1 MVCQWYTW
9 TGVRLLVVTRA
20 WQDCSSVFDNQK
32 LGAVMSSATS
42 SPIDTANAQALE
54 RIFASRPFW
63 IDVRPAR
70 EILPQVDDYTVLHA
84 GPPLSWDAMCGPLQG
99 AILGALQYEGWAA
112 DEAAAQSLVD
122 AGKITF
128 LPCHS
133 VGAVGPMT
141 GIITSSMPLMVVENR
156 EYGNRAYAT
165 LNEGLGK
172 VLRFGANDASVL
184 RRLRWLQQVV
194 APALHAALQHADG
207 LDLRV
212 MMAQALLM
220 GDEMHQRNVA
230 ATSLLVRA
238 LMPHLVRAAPVPGHL
253 GEITDYLTGNDQLF
267 LNVAMA
273 AAKATMD
280 VAVGLP
286 GCTLVTAM
294 ARNGTDFGVRLA
306 ALGERWFTAPVQM
319 PRGLYFPGFSAADAN
334 PDLGDSAIVETFG
347 LGAFAMIASPAVAQ
361 FVGVGGLAE
370 ARRYTEEMMEITVGR
385 SPHLLL
391 PTLDGLG
398 VPTGIDVR
406 RVVETGLVP
415 WINTGI
421 AHRQAGIGQIGA
433 GVVQAPLECFVQ
445 ALEAFAASWDR

>member
-1 MVCQWYTW
+1 
-9 TGVRLLVVTRA
+9 
-20 WQDCSSVFDNQK
+20 
-32 LGAVMSSATS
+32 MSSGTTS
-42 SPIDTANAQALE
+42 SIDAANQQALE
-54 RIFASRPFW
+54 RIFASRPFLVN
-63 IDVRPAR
+63 VRPAH
-70 EILPQVDDYTVLHA
+70 ELLPQLGDYSVLHA
-84 GPPLSWDAMCGPLQG
+84 GPPLGWKTMCGPLCG

-112 DEAAAQSLVD
+112 DEAAAQTLIE

-133 VGAVGPMT
+133 AGAVGPMT
-141 GIITSSMPLMVVENR
+141 GLITPSMPLMVVENR
-156 EYGNRAYAT
+156 EYGNLAYTT

-172 VLRFGANDASVL
+172 VLRFGANDESVL
-184 RRLRWLQQVV
+184 QRLHWLRQVA
-194 APALHAALQHADG
+194 APALQAALQRTDG

-212 MMAQALLM
+212 IMAQALLM

-238 LMPHLVRAAPVPGHL
+238 LMPHLVRAAQASAYL
-253 GEITDYLTGNDQLF
+253 GEITDYLTGNDQFF

-280 VAVGLP
+280 AATGIP
-286 GCTLVTAM
+286 GCTLLTAM
-294 ARNGTDFGVRLA
+294 ARNGTDFGVRIS

-319 PRGLYFPGFSAADAN
+319 PKGLYFPGFSAQDAN
-334 PDLGDSAIVETFG
+334 PDIGDSAIVETLG
-347 LGAFAMIASPAVAQ
+347 IGAFAMAASPAVAN
-361 FVGVGGLAE
+361 FVGVGGPAQ

-391 PTLDGLG
+391 PTLEGLG

-406 RVVETGLVP
+406 RVVETGIVP

-421 AHRQAGIGQIGA
+421 AHRKAGVGQIGA
-433 GVVQAPLECFVQ
+433 GVARAPLDCFVQ
-445 ALEAFAASWDR
+445 ALEAFAETRNP

>member
-1 MVCQWYTW
+1 
-9 TGVRLLVVTRA
+9 
-20 WQDCSSVFDNQK
+20 
-32 LGAVMSSATS
+32 MSSGTKS
-42 SPIDTANAQALE
+42 SIDAANQQALE
-54 RIFASRPFW
+54 RIFAARPFLV
-63 IDVRPAR
+63 DVRPAH
-70 EILPQVDDYTVLHA
+70 ELLPELGDFSVLHA
-84 GPPLSWDAMCGPLQG
+84 GPPLGWETMCGPLTG

-112 DEAAAQSLVD
+112 DETAAQSLIE
-122 AGKITF
+122 AGKIAF

-133 VGAVGPMT
+133 AGAVGPMT
-141 GIITSSMPLMVVENR
+141 GLITPSMPLMVVENR
-156 EYGNRAYAT
+156 EYGNLAYTT

-172 VLRFGANDASVL
+172 VLRFGANDESVL
-184 RRLRWLQQVV
+184 KRLHWLQQVV
-194 APALHAALQHADG
+194 APALQAALQRTDG

-212 MMAQALLM
+212 IMAQALLM

-238 LMPHLVRAAPVPGHL
+238 LMPHLVRAAQASQYL
-253 GEITDYLTGNDQLF
+253 GEITDFLTGNDQFF

-280 VAVGLP
+280 AATGIP

-294 ARNGTDFGVRLA
+294 ARNGTDFGVRIG

-319 PRGLYFPGFSAADAN
+319 PKGLYFPGFSAQDAN
-334 PDLGDSAIVETFG
+334 PDIGDSAIVEALG
-347 LGAFAMIASPAVAQ
+347 LGAFAMAASPVVAN

-391 PTLDGLG
+391 PTMEGLG

-406 RVVETGLVP
+406 RVVETGIVP

-421 AHRQAGIGQIGA
+421 AHRQAGVGQIGA
-433 GVVQAPLECFVQ
+433 GVAQAPLDCFVQ
-445 ALEAFAASWDR
+445 ALEAFADTWNP

>member
-1 MVCQWYTW
+1 MT
-9 TGVRLLVVTRA
+9 A
-20 WQDCSSVFDNQK
+20 
-32 LGAVMSSATS
+32 
-42 SPIDTANAQALE
+42 SPIDAANARALE
-54 RIFASRPFW
+54 RVFASRPFA
-63 IDVRPAR
+63 IAVRPAH
-70 EILPQVDDYTVLHA
+70 ELLPQLSAYTVLHA
-84 GPPLSWDAMCGPLQG
+84 GPPLAWEAMCGPLRG
-99 AILGALQYEGWAA
+99 AVLGVLQYEGWAQS
-112 DEAAAQSLVD
+112 EPAAHALVES
-122 AGKITF
+122 GKITF

-133 VGAVGPMT
+133 VNAVGPMT
-141 GIITSSMPLMVVENR
+141 GLITASMPLMVVENR
-156 EYGNRAYAT
+156 EYGNRAYTT

-184 RRLRWLQQVV
+184 RRLRWLQEVA
-194 APALHAALQHADG
+194 APALHAALQRAEG
-207 LDLRV
+207 VDLRV
-212 MMAQALLM
+212 LMAQALLM

-238 LMPHLVRAAPVPGHL
+238 LMPHVIRVAPVPERL

-280 VAVGLP
+280 AAAGIP

-294 ARNGTDFGVRLA
+294 ARNGTEFGIRLS
-306 ALGERWFTAPVQM
+306 ALGDRWFTAPVEM

-334 PDLGDSAIVETFG
+334 PDIGDSAIVETLG
-347 LGAFAMIASPAVAQ
+347 LGAFAMAASPAVAR

-370 ARRYTEEMMEITVGR
+370 ARRYTEDMLEITVGR
-385 SPHLLL
+385 SPQLLL

-398 VPTGIDVR
+398 VPTGIDMR
-406 RVVETGLVP
+406 RVVETGIVP

-433 GVVQAPLECFVQ
+433 GVVQAPLACFIQ
-445 ALEAFAASWDR
+445 ALEAFAETWGSQYIR